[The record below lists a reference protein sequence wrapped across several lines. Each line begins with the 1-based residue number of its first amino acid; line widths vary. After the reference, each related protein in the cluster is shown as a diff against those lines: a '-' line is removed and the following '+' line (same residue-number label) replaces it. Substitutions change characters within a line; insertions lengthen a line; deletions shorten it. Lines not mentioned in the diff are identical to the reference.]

1 MKVERTELLLR
12 LAELGAIGEKKE
24 ITLRKLASTLNASPQ
39 TVLRAIRELEKDG
52 LLMRE
57 TRSRKTYLELTEKG
71 LMFLEEIHERLE
83 RALYCGLII
92 GEVVSGLGEGSYYVQ
107 MYRERIKE
115 YLDFDPYPGTLNLRV
130 VFPKTVFD
138 ALVDVRPIL
147 MPGFV
152 KNGRTFGDV
161 RAYPVSVEGIK
172 GAIVVPSRTIHPPR
186 IAEIIA
192 PVNLRETL
200 KLKDGDR
207 VNVTAVREVGGGG
220 KSL

>member
-12 LAELGAIGEKKE
+12 LAELGTIGEKKE
-24 ITLRKLASTLNASPQ
+24 VTLRGLAPTFDASPQ

-52 LLMRE
+52 LIMRAL
-57 TRSRKTYLELTEKG
+57 RSRKTYLELTEKG
-71 LMFLEEIHERLE
+71 LRFLEELHRRLE
-83 RALYCGLII
+83 KALYCGLII
-92 GEVVSGLGEGSYYVQ
+92 GEVVSGLGEGSYYVL

-115 YLDFDPYPGTLNLRV
+115 HLGFDPYPGTLNLRV

-147 MPGFV
+147 IPGFV
-152 KNGRTFGDV
+152 KKGRTFGDV
-161 RAYPVSVEGIK
+161 RAYPVNVEGIR
-172 GAIVVPSRTIHPPR
+172 GAIVVPSRTIHPPK

-192 PVNLRETL
+192 PVNLREAIG
-200 KLKDGDR
+200 LKDGSR
-207 VNVTAVREVGGGG
+207 VKVTAVREVERVG